1 MTSHQLPRL
10 SAALLVFFSSL
21 LACDSNA
28 QTTRVT
34 QSGTVAGTMPQ
45 SLRVPA
51 GLSFKVRLKEALN
64 SRSVTPGTTW
74 NGVLADDF
82 VSPGGRVYA
91 PAGTTVTGVVSSV
104 QPSVND
110 QPASISLR
118 ATSIDGVELYTDN
131 RIRSGSPFYEGR
143 NLQTGSNALRND
155 HPGTTGSSGGFATS
169 GANQQVTLG
178 AGSVLTFSTSA
189 P

>member
-21 LACDSNA
+21 LASDSSA
-28 QTTRVT
+28 QTTPAT

-51 GLSFKVRLKEALN
+51 GLSFTVRLREALN
-64 SRSVTPGTTW
+64 SRSVTPGTIW

-82 VSPGGRVYA
+82 VSPRGRVYA
-91 PAGTTVTGVVSSV
+91 SAGTTVTGVVASV

-131 RIRSGSPFYEGR
+131 RIRSGSPLYEGR
-143 NLQTGSNALRND
+143 SLQTGSNTIRND
-155 HPGTTGSSGGFATS
+155 HPGTIGTGGFAAS
-169 GANQQVTLG
+169 GANQQVNLG
-178 AGSVLTFSTSA
+178 AGSLLTFSTSA